1 MTNKLDNIFLNI
13 FLQTKLLT
21 IKNSVKLFNCILLI
35 LFFTLF
41 FSNSVFCEIKNIK
54 ILPSKINDIININL
68 KESFSYSGLASFYN
82 KVEAY
87 IVSNDKIER
96 IENDNF
102 YNLTPSQT
110 LAIIGH
116 HKIILIKNINITIAF
131 EESKI
136 IWQKA
141 NFDNEKLDEIDLEA
155 KLLLKSDLND
165 LSAKFQK
172 LRYPHLWKPFRLIC
186 IYIETILIWLNSLH
200 SFGWGITIIML
211 SLIFKIFILPIN
223 ILLIFSQRKVSY
235 IQVSLSSELKNIK
248 SNFSGEE
255 AHNKFMAAHRA
266 KGVTPYYNL
275 RPLFLTLFPIPIFIA
290 IFNVLGEIDLILGH
304 SFLWIKDLAYPD
316 AIFYIGFNFPLFG
329 NSINLLPILMTIL
342 SIFGTYFLQN
352 KIISINALGKQ
363 KFNLY
368 LISFGF
374 LFLFYPF
381 PSAIVLYWT
390 FNNIWHVIQQSFF
403 KI

>member
-1 MTNKLDNIFLNI
+1 MKN
-13 FLQTKLLT
+13 FLQIKLLT
-21 IKNSVKLFNCILLI
+21 INNSVKLFNCILLI

-41 FSNSVFCEIKNIK
+41 FSNSVFSEIKNIK
-54 ILPSKINDIININL
+54 ISPSKINDIININV

-102 YNLTPSQT
+102 YNLTSSQT

-116 HKIILIKNINITIAF
+116 HKIILINNINITIAF
-131 EESKI
+131 EQNKI

-141 NFDNEKLDEIDLEA
+141 NFDNEKLDEIDLEI
-155 KLLLKSDLND
+155 KLLLKSDLNY

-172 LRYPHLWKPFRLIC
+172 LRYAHLWKPFRLIC
-186 IYIETILIWLNSLH
+186 IYIEIILIWLNSLH

-235 IQVSLSSELKNIK
+235 IQASLSSELKNIK

-290 IFNVLGEIDLILGH
+290 IFNVLGEIDLILGY

-329 NSINLLPILMTIL
+329 SSINFLPILMTIL

-368 LISFGF
+368 LISIGF

-381 PSAIVLYWT
+381 PSAIILYWT
-390 FNNIWHVIQQSFF
+390 FNNIWHVIQQIFF